1 MFSLEA
7 KIEKVYCK
15 MIKET
20 ESEERE
26 RRIRRRLQ
34 GCREDLLGRCL

>member
-15 MIKET
+15 MIKDT

-26 RRIRRRLQ
+26 ENQEEVTGL
-34 GCREDLLGRCL
+34 